1 MVGSVSAIFDIVFYL
16 LPLFFDPVL
25 SSFLSLVGLIE
36 YFI

>member
-1 MVGSVSAIFDIVFYL
+1 MVGSVSAMFDTVFYP

-25 SSFLSLVGLIE
+25 SSFQSFVGLIE